1 MDLHHPH
8 EREPHHRVRDRRRDA
23 AKARRRQRLEE
34 AEEEDERAAQ
44 NVRRVDQMAREL
56 NRPRDRQQPAPDEP
70 RRRSGTMLADIPGKR
85 SERGEREQREQQV
98 RRFGVRRDAQRKAD
112 EQRLQRARDLALR
125 PDDVRTEVRPLARR
139 VVPQAEQKH
148 LRLVFEEELAGEA
161 KPESE
166 GEERGKNQGP
176 AGAHDARILSCLP
189 PLTPRRRTCSR
200 RPTPSGSTPG
210 PAPRARSSCGAG

>member
-1 MDLHHPH
+1 MFRSTPP
-8 EREPHHRVRDRRRDA
+8 EPLVA
-23 AKARRRQRLEE
+23 PY
-34 AEEEDERAAQ
+34 RAT
-44 NVRRVDQMAREL
+44 VG
-56 NRPRDRQQPAPDEP
+56 
-70 RRRSGTMLADIPGKR
+70 RSRSAGK
-85 SERGEREQREQQV
+85 SGEREQREQHI
-98 RRFGVRRDAQRKAD
+98 RCFRVRRDAQGKPD
-112 EQRLQRARDLALR
+112 EERLQRARYFALR
-125 PDDVRTEVRPLARR
+125 PDDVRTEVRPLAGR
-139 VVPQAEQKH
+139 VVPQAEQED

-210 PAPRARSSCGAG
+210 PVPRARSSCAAG